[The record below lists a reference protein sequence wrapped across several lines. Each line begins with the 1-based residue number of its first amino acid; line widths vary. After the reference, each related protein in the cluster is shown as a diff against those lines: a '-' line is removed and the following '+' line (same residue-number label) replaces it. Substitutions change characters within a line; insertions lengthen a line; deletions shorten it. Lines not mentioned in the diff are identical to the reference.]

1 MTQDLLTRRA
11 ALAALGSTAGA
22 LALLSCGDSGSGSTG
37 TSASTTATSASTS
50 STSTA
55 TSACV
60 VTPEGEIGPYFV
72 DDSAAG
78 FNRSDIR
85 SNLDGT
91 STQTGIPLTLNIV
104 VGDSENDCV
113 GMEGVQ
119 IDIWHCNAEGVYSD
133 EGVESTTGETWL
145 RGYQLT
151 DSAGDA
157 TFTTIFPGW
166 YQGRTTHIHL
176 RLRSKYSSASS
187 TSDGTNTTQVF
198 FAQTLIDTI
207 NASVAPYSAHGTN
220 PTTNESDRVYTE
232 QTEGKTELSL
242 MGDSVSGYTAT
253 VPIEL
258 PITAV

>member
-1 MTQDLLTRRA
+1 MRQVLLTRRA
-11 ALAALGSTAGA
+11 ALAGLGSAAGA
-22 LALLSCGDSGSGSTG
+22 LALLSCGDSSSTG
-37 TSASTTATSASTS
+37 TAVSANSAAS
-50 STSTA
+50 A
-55 TSACV
+55 ASACV
-60 VTPEGEIGPYFV
+60 TSPEGEIGPYFV

-91 STQTGIPLTLNIV
+91 NTQNGIPFTLNIV
-104 VGDSENDCV
+104 VGDSENSCA
-113 GMEGVQ
+113 GMQGVQ
-119 IDIWHCNAEGVYSD
+119 VDIWHCNAEGVYSD

-151 DSAGDA
+151 DTAGYV

-198 FAQTLIDTI
+198 FAQALIDTI
-207 NASVAPYSAHGTN
+207 NTTVAPYSSHGSN
-220 PTTNESDRVYTE
+220 PTSNESDRVYSE
-232 QTEGKTELSL
+232 QTEGKMELVL
-242 MGDSVSGYTAT
+242 TGDSTAGYSATA
-253 VPIEL
+253 IIDL
-258 PITAV
+258 PITAAG

>member
-1 MTQDLLTRRA
+1 VTQDLLTRRA

-22 LALLSCGDSGSGSTG
+22 LALLSCGDGSGST
-37 TSASTTATSASTS
+37 

-55 TSACV
+55 TSTGNTSTDTSACA
-60 VTPEGEIGPYFV
+60 VTPEGEVGPYFV

-91 STQTGIPLTLNIV
+91 NTQTGIPLTLNIV
-104 VGDSENDCV
+104 VGDSENSCV
-113 GMEGVQ
+113 GMEGVR

-151 DSAGDA
+151 DAAGDA

-176 RLRSKYSSASS
+176 RLRSKYNNASS
-187 TSDGTNTTQVF
+187 TGDGTNTTQVF
-198 FAQTLIDTI
+198 FPQSLVDTV
-207 NASVAPYSAHGTN
+207 NTSVAPYSSHGTN
-220 PTTNESDRVYTE
+220 PTTNAGDRVYSE
-232 QTEGKTELSL
+232 QTDGKMELVL
-242 MGDSVSGYTAT
+242 TGDSTSGYTAT
-253 VPIEL
+253 AAIEL
-258 PITAV
+258 PIAAV